1 MRRSMLNQALFS
13 KTFLTVCSLF
23 CLQSAY
29 ASQDMNQL
37 TTLIDSQFKS
47 FAENLSA
54 SQSYKSLS
62 RSKTSGANAL
72 NIGFEYSSTEVEP
85 HSFLEEYTPRETPDT
100 LLIPRLQVNTGY
112 GYGWNAGA
120 FYSSI
125 PDSDIE
131 IYGGELS
138 YSLNS
143 HNEYVPE
150 ISVRGTYS
158 QVTGITDTYVTS
170 TGLEFSVSK
179 GFSGFTPYAGVGT
192 TRFDGDYRL
201 DGYNDHL
208 TQNKYFM
215 GLQFDLG
222 IVSISAETEQQ
233 GDYASTKAKMGIRF

>member
-1 MRRSMLNQALFS
+1 MRRSNLKQALLTQS
-13 KTFLTVCSLF
+13 FLAVSSL
-23 CLQSAY
+23 CILQPAY
-29 ASQDMNQL
+29 AGQNMNQL
-37 TTLIDSQFKS
+37 ATLIDSQFKS
-47 FAENLSA
+47 YAENLSA

-62 RSKTSGANAL
+62 QGKNSGANAL
-72 NIGFEYSSTEVEP
+72 NIGLEYSSTEVEP
-85 HSFLEEYTPRETPDT
+85 NSFLEEFTPRETPDT
-100 LLIPRLQVNTGY
+100 LLIPRLQVNTGH

-120 FYSSI
+120 FYSSV

-143 HNEYVPE
+143 HKEYIPE

-158 QVTGITDTYVTS
+158 QVTGITDMYVTS

-192 TRFDGDYRL
+192 TRFDGDYTL
-201 DGYNDHL
+201 EGYNNHL

-215 GLQFDLG
+215 GLQFNLG